1 MAKKKKVTEELL
13 EELENLVEEIQE
25 SETISESAP
34 QFAVV
39 VEENYP
45 KQMTIE
51 ESMLEYIAKQDKG
64 VVRMNDFFTS
74 LFTLPEAL
82 STSKTIKE
90 ILVKANNEK
99 KIKVVNNRH
108 FELGMTYYDN
118 ESKSQKYNIT
128 NLEIFVEK

>member
-25 SETISESAP
+25 SETISETT

-39 VEENYP
+39 AEEEYP

-51 ESMLEYIAKQDKG
+51 ESMLEYISKQEGD
-64 VVRMNDFFTS
+64 VVRINDFFTS

-82 STSKTIKE
+82 STSKMIKE
-90 ILVKANNEK
+90 VLVKANNEK
-99 KIKVVNNRH
+99 KIKIVNNRH
-108 FELGMTYYDN
+108 FELGMTYYDVDGKAN
-118 ESKSQKYNIT
+118 KYSISNI
-128 NLEIFVEK
+128 EIFIEK

>member
-25 SETISESAP
+25 SETLSETT

-39 VEENYP
+39 AEEEYP

-51 ESMLEYIAKQDKG
+51 ESMLEYISKQEGD
-64 VVRMNDFFTS
+64 VVRINDFFTS

-82 STSKTIKE
+82 STSKMIKD

-108 FELGMTYYDN
+108 FELGMTYYDVDGRAH
-118 ESKSQKYNIT
+118 KYSISNI
-128 NLEIFVEK
+128 EIFIEK